1 MKNTKKIL
9 SVILSVLLVFSSI
22 LCTTVMASAAE
33 YSVGDI
39 VLYKYVVQTDTQIE
53 AFEGSVSYPSD
64 SLKIES
70 DDYITVYNGSTG
82 SFEAHDCGDTP
93 GTVAFNA
100 SSSSPVYN
108 FTKGAA
114 MIQISFEVTSS
125 DFDPADIST
134 TLSNIY
140 DDEGHIN
147 KTNNPYNYKN
157 VIVANDS
164 VEKVISGGYVDI
176 DNGISYT
183 TAPTEPESTDYVVPG
198 DTLYLDYSVNGGHQF
213 DNYDTPF
220 TNNND
225 GTYSVTIPYTGA
237 NTTCA
242 IYNETTG
249 SYYTVSA
256 LTSKTLQL
264 GAEPESVSL
273 VEKSSRTPLIF
284 RGTETGSLVLT
295 YDYDNMILSYELMAS
310 EPETTEP
317 TEAPTEEPTEA
328 PTEAPT
334 EEPTEAPTTAVPTEE
349 PTEAP
354 TEVSAPIFYYVP
366 TQADVNAGYN
376 FRLYV
381 RVVDENGKASAK
393 SYVMTETDKTYK
405 GVPIY
410 SYTFDNAISIN
421 SLKVQTYEGGTWKSQ
436 LDVANS
442 TTSEAMN
449 NKMLVKATK
458 KVIDYA
464 CDVEQTFYYVP
475 TQTDINAGYN
485 FRLYVRI
492 VDENGKASAKAYAM
506 TETDKTYNGVAI
518 YSYTFDNAISINSL
532 KVQTYD
538 GGTWKSQ
545 VDVANSTT
553 SELMNNKM
561 YVKSAKT
568 IVDYACDVEQ
578 TFYYVPTQTDVDAGY
593 NFRLYV
599 RIVDENG
606 KASAQSYVMT
616 ETGKTYNGVAIYS
629 YTFNNSTSIDKLK
642 VQTYEVG
649 TWKSQLDV
657 ANSTTSEA
665 MNNKMFVKSSKTVM
679 DYICDV
685 E

>member
-39 VLYKYVVQTDTQIE
+39 VLYKYVIQTDTQIE

-70 DDYITVYNGSTG
+70 DDCITVYNGSTG
-82 SFEAHDCGDTP
+82 SFEAHDCGDAP
-93 GTVAFNA
+93 GTVAFNG

-125 DFDPADIST
+125 DFDPADITT

-157 VIVANDS
+157 IIVANDS

-183 TAPTEPESTDYVVPG
+183 TAPTEPETTDYVAPS

-213 DNYDTPF
+213 DDYDTPF

-242 IYNETTG
+242 IYNGTTG
-249 SYYTVSA
+249 KYYTVSA

-264 GAEPESVSL
+264 GAETANVSF

-284 RGTETGSLVLT
+284 RGTETGNLVLT
-295 YDYDNMILSYELMAS
+295 YDYDNMILSYELKTA
-310 EPETTEP
+310 EPETTES
-317 TEAPTEEPTEA
+317 
-328 PTEAPT
+328 TEAPT
-334 EEPTEAPTTAVPTEE
+334 EEPTEAPTTEAPTEE

-354 TEVSAPIFYYVP
+354 TTEAPTEEPTEAPTTVPPTEEPTEAKASTFYYVP
-366 TQADVNAGYN
+366 TKADVDAGYSY
-376 FRLYV
+376 RLYV

-393 SYVMTETDKTYK
+393 SYVMAETGKTYK
-405 GVPIY
+405 GLPIY
-410 SYTFDNAISIN
+410 SYTFDNETSIDR
-421 SLKVQTYEGGTWKSQ
+421 LKVQTYDGGAWKSQ
-436 LDVANS
+436 VDVATS
-442 TTSEAMN
+442 TTSELMN
-449 NKMLVKATK
+449 NRMYVKSAK
-458 KVIDYA
+458 KIIDYV
-464 CDVEQTFYYVP
+464 CDAQQTFYYVP
-475 TQTDINAGYN
+475 LQTDVNAGYN
-485 FRLYVRI
+485 FRLYVRV
-492 VDENGKASAKAYAM
+492 VDDNGKASAKSYVMA
-506 TETDKTYNGVAI
+506 ETGKNYKGLPI

-545 VDVANSTT
+545 VDVATSTT

-561 YVKSAKT
+561 YIKTAKT
-568 IVDYACDVEQ
+568 VIDYTCDVE
-578 TFYYVPTQTDVDAGY
+578 
-593 NFRLYV
+593 
-599 RIVDENG
+599 
-606 KASAQSYVMT
+606 
-616 ETGKTYNGVAIYS
+616 
-629 YTFNNSTSIDKLK
+629 
-642 VQTYEVG
+642 
-649 TWKSQLDV
+649 
-657 ANSTTSEA
+657 
-665 MNNKMFVKSSKTVM
+665 
-679 DYICDV
+679 
-685 E
+685 